1 MSTVNAFNTPLRD
14 LSAASGRALKE
25 VFSKQLKLQILQLPV
40 KEAGSCLEGKLLHS
54 AVSING
60 EKISGTVL
68 LQVPEALAQRVTEI
82 MLGSQ
87 GDAEEIRDVTGE
99 LCNMIAGRVKAELHA
114 SGFPAT
120 LGTPTVSIGQR
131 IALQLRGEAKLSS
144 TDWSVEGD
152 QAGDLNLQVQIRI
165 IS

>member
-1 MSTVNAFNTPLRD
+1 MSNSSVVTED
-14 LSAASGRALKE
+14 LSVTSGRALRE
-25 VFSKQLKLQILQLPV
+25 VFSKQLKLQILESPETDPL
-40 KEAGSCLEGKLLHS
+40 ATFEGKLLHS

-68 LQVPEALAQRVTEI
+68 LQLPEALAHQVTEI
-82 MLGSQ
+82 MLGSA

-99 LCNMIAGRVKAELHA
+99 LCNMIAGRVKAQLHA

-131 IALQLRGEAKLSS
+131 IALQQRGEAQLSS
-144 TDWSVEGD
+144 TDWSVEGY
-152 QAGDLNLQVQIRI
+152 GTGTFNLQVQIRI
-165 IS
+165 IA

>member
-1 MSTVNAFNTPLRD
+1 MSNSSLVTED
-14 LSAASGRALKE
+14 LSLTSGRALRE
-25 VFSKQLKLQILQLPV
+25 VFSKQLKLQILESPETDHLS
-40 KEAGSCLEGKLLHS
+40 KIEGKLLHS

-68 LQVPEALAQRVTEI
+68 LQLPEALAHQVTEI
-82 MLGSQ
+82 MLGSA

-99 LCNMIAGRVKAELHA
+99 LCNMIAGRVKAQLHA

-120 LGTPTVSIGQR
+120 LGTPTVSVGQR
-131 IALQLRGEAKLSS
+131 IALQQRGEAQFSS
-144 TDWSVEGD
+144 TDWSVEGHETG
-152 QAGDLNLQVQIRI
+152 AFNLQVQIRI

>member
-1 MSTVNAFNTPLRD
+1 MSTVTTPIGD

-25 VFSKQLKLQILQLPV
+25 VFAKQLKLQIFESPV
-40 KEAGSCLEGKLLHS
+40 SDALSSLEGKLLHS

-68 LQVPEALAQRVTEI
+68 LQVREALAHRVTEI

-131 IALQLRGEAKLSS
+131 IELQLRGEAQLSS
-144 TDWSVEGD
+144 TEWLVEGD
-152 QAGDLNLQVQIRI
+152 QSGDFNLQVQIRI

>member
-1 MSTVNAFNTPLRD
+1 MTTTTLNTPLGD
-14 LSAASGRALKE
+14 LSAASGRALRE
-25 VFSKQLKLQILQLPV
+25 VFSKQLRLQILEASV
-40 KEAGSCLEGKLLHS
+40 KDPLSTVDGKLLHS

-68 LQVPEALAQRVTEI
+68 LQVPEVLAHRVTEI
-82 MLGSQ
+82 MLGSA

-120 LGTPTVSIGQR
+120 LGTPTVSVGQR
-131 IALQLRGEAKLSS
+131 ISLQQRGEARLSS

-152 QAGDLNLQVQIRI
+152 HAGDFNLQVQIRI

>member
-1 MSTVNAFNTPLRD
+1 MTKPSVITEDISVT
-14 LSAASGRALKE
+14 SARALRE
-25 VFSKQLKLQILQLPV
+25 VFSKQLKLQIH
-40 KEAGSCLEGKLLHS
+40 ESLEIDPLSTFKGKLLHS

-68 LQVPEALAQRVTEI
+68 LQLPEKLALQITEI
-82 MLGSQ
+82 MLGSA

-114 SGFPAT
+114 SGFAGA
-120 LGTPTVSIGQR
+120 LGTPTVSVGQR
-131 IALQLRGEAKLSS
+131 IALQQRGEAQISS
-144 TDWSVEGD
+144 TDWSVEGHD
-152 QAGDLNLQVQIRI
+152 TGTFNLQVQIRI

>member
-1 MSTVNAFNTPLRD
+1 MSNSSLVTED
-14 LSAASGRALKE
+14 LSLTSGRALRE
-25 VFSKQLKLQILQLPV
+25 VFSKQLKLQILESPDNDPL
-40 KEAGSCLEGKLLHS
+40 STLEGKLLHS

-68 LQVPEALAQRVTEI
+68 LQLPEALAHQITEI
-82 MLGSQ
+82 MLGSA

-99 LCNMIAGRVKAELHA
+99 LCNMIAGRVKAQLHA

-120 LGTPTVSIGQR
+120 LGTPTVSVGQR
-131 IALQLRGEAKLSS
+131 IALQQRGEAQFSS
-144 TDWSVEGD
+144 TDWSVEGHETG
-152 QAGDLNLQVQIRI
+152 AFNLQVQIRI

>member
-1 MSTVNAFNTPLRD
+1 MSYSSVVTED
-14 LSAASGRALKE
+14 LSLTSGRALRE
-25 VFSKQLKLQILQLPV
+25 VFSKQLKLQILESAEKDPL
-40 KEAGSCLEGKLLHS
+40 STFEGKLLHS

-68 LQVPEALAQRVTEI
+68 LQLPEALAHQVTEI
-82 MLGSQ
+82 MLGSS

-99 LCNMIAGRVKAELHA
+99 LCNMIAGRVKAQLHS

-120 LGTPTVSIGQR
+120 LGTPTVSVGQR
-131 IALQLRGEAKLSS
+131 IALQKRGEARLSS
-144 TDWSVEGD
+144 TDWLVEGHD
-152 QAGDLNLQVQIRI
+152 TGTFNLQVQIRI

>member
-1 MSTVNAFNTPLRD
+1 MTTATTLSTPLGD

-25 VFSKQLKLQILQLPV
+25 VFSKQLKLQILEAPV
-40 KEAGSCLEGKLLHS
+40 KDPLSTVEGKLLHS

-68 LQVPEALAQRVTEI
+68 LQVPEVLAHRVTEI
-82 MLGSQ
+82 MLGSA

-120 LGTPTVSIGQR
+120 LGTPTVSVGQR
-131 IALQLRGEAKLSS
+131 IALQLRGEARLSS

-152 QAGDLNLQVQIRI
+152 QTGDFNLQVQIRI

>member
-1 MSTVNAFNTPLRD
+1 MSTATNPLGD

-25 VFSKQLKLQILQLPV
+25 VFSKQLKLQILQSPV
-40 KEAGSCLEGKLLHS
+40 NEAGSSLEGKLLHS

-131 IALQLRGEAKLSS
+131 IALQLRGEAQLSS

-152 QAGDLNLQVQIRI
+152 QAGSLNLQVQIRI

>member
-1 MSTVNAFNTPLRD
+1 MSTATNPLGD

-25 VFSKQLKLQILQLPV
+25 VFSKQLKLQILQSPV
-40 KEAGSCLEGKLLHS
+40 NEAGSSLEGKLLHS

-68 LQVPEALAQRVTEI
+68 LQVPEALAHRVTEI

-131 IALQLRGEAKLSS
+131 IALQLRGEAQLSS

-152 QAGDLNLQVQIRI
+152 QAGALNLQVQIRI

>member
-1 MSTVNAFNTPLRD
+1 MSTATNPLGD

-25 VFSKQLKLQILQLPV
+25 VFSKQLKLQILQSSV
-40 KEAGSCLEGKLLHS
+40 NEAGSSLEGKLLHS

-131 IALQLRGEAKLSS
+131 IALQLRGEAQLSS

-152 QAGDLNLQVQIRI
+152 QAGSLNLQVQIRI